1 MLSPFCYATIKSLS
15 FIIWNNSFIWQQE
28 TTIEK
33 EIIQNKDVEEPESIQ
48 QKQTRVEQVIID
60 NNDEGKSNN
69 NNNLYFI
76 VII

>member
-1 MLSPFCYATIKSLS
+1 MLSPFCYAKIKSLS

-28 TTIEK
+28 TTI

-48 QKQTRVEQVIID
+48 QKQTRVEQVISD

-69 NNNLYFI
+69 NNNNLYFI

>member
-1 MLSPFCYATIKSLS
+1 M
-15 FIIWNNSFIWQQE
+15 WQQE

-33 EIIQNKDVEEPESIQ
+33 EIIQNKDVEGPESIQ
-48 QKQTRVEQVIID
+48 QKQPRVEQVTID
-60 NNDEGKSNN
+60 NNEEGKSNN